1 MRRVLSYTL
10 ALIVPALLTA
20 GSLVGAPK
28 KDDKDG
34 NSEKMIA
41 AGQVVGKITNVYEG
55 QKKLRIQIAMMV
67 PKFNQGAANA
77 LAQAQL
83 QYQQAISKRPVDVN
97 GANNAQLQ
105 MARQQA
111 MLYTYERKT
120 QDIDIQTTEDVVVRS
135 QNPPEQF
142 DDKGKLK
149 QYTKKELAELR
160 GDNKKLPGYKAEFSD
175 LQTDFI
181 VQVQL
186 VKKKDA
192 PKPMPKPKDK
202 DKDADLNVLADNE
215 PLASMI
221 VIVLNPNANPP
232 GAKMPK

>member
-1 MRRVLSYTL
+1 MRRVLSYTV
-10 ALIVPALLTA
+10 ALIVPALLMA
-20 GSLVGAPK
+20 CPLVGAPK
-28 KDDKDG
+28 KDDKDA

-41 AGQVVGKITNVYEG
+41 AGQVVGKITNIYEG
-55 QKKLRIQIAMMV
+55 QKKLRLQIAMTV
-67 PKFNQGAANA
+67 PKLNQGAVNA
-77 LAQAQL
+77 YNQAQI
-83 QYQQAISKRPVDVN
+83 QYQQAAAKRDIN
-97 GANNAQLQ
+97 GMNNAQMQ

-175 LQTDFI
+175 IQTDFI

-202 DKDADLNVLADNE
+202 DADLNVLDANE

-221 VIVLNPNANPP
+221 VILLNPNATPP
-232 GAKMPK
+232 GAKTPK

>member
-20 GSLVGAPK
+20 GALVGAPK

-41 AGQVVGKITNVYEG
+41 AGMVVGKITNVYEG
-55 QKKLRIQIAMMV
+55 QKKLRIQIAMTV

-83 QYQQAISKRPVDVN
+83 RYQQAMAKRPVDIN
-97 GANNAQLQ
+97 GMNAAQLD

-111 MLYTYERKT
+111 MLYTLERKT
-120 QDIDIQTTEDVVVRS
+120 QDIDVQTTDEVVVRS
-135 QNPPEQF
+135 ENPPEQF

-149 QYTKKELAELR
+149 KYTKKELDELR

-181 VQVQL
+181 VKIQL

-192 PKPMPKPKDK
+192 PKPMPKPK

-221 VIVLNPNANPP
+221 VILLNPNATPP
-232 GAKMPK
+232 GKAPR